1 MSKLTDLKKYI
12 ISNEYITLSEKY
24 KNKIDKIRE
33 IIILS
38 YKENNIDRTAKYSEK
53 DVLFLRYWIYYEV
66 FSNIKDVN
74 DWLKYFRDTLSKR
87 IEEML
92 DIIVFTLE
100 NNNWTV
106 KSTPKYTDLDL
117 ETIKIATYNDCI
129 VNELNWII
137 NSLTTVKNNINYDI
151 Y

>member
-53 DVLFLRYWIYYEV
+53 DVLFLRY
-66 FSNIKDVN
+66 
-74 DWLKYFRDTLSKR
+74 
-87 IEEML
+87 
-92 DIIVFTLE
+92 
-100 NNNWTV
+100 
-106 KSTPKYTDLDL
+106 
-117 ETIKIATYNDCI
+117 
-129 VNELNWII
+129 
-137 NSLTTVKNNINYDI
+137 
-151 Y
+151 